1 MGGDLLSPVERAQ
14 IRLVRASLRPG
25 FFDRTIRVLQSNV
38 GQRWIRAATAPLL
51 TVHGLDRL
59 PPWDASKSVLCVC
72 NHRTFFDL
80 YVVTAE
86 LVARGLPHRI
96 LFPVRSTFF
105 FDNPLGLLINGT
117 MSFFAMYPPIFRDKR
132 RAALNLASL
141 DEMASLLRRGG
152 IFLGIHPEGT
162 RNKDSNPYALL
173 PAQPGV
179 GRLVRRAQVPVI
191 PVFVNGLCNDFVHQ
205 VMGGLRGTGD
215 PIHIVFGAPI
225 DFGEFA
231 EASDNPR
238 THRRIAEVCR
248 TAIGRLAEEERA
260 LRTGAAA
267 TGNPRAACGAGE

>member
-1 MGGDLLSPVERAQ
+1 
-14 IRLVRASLRPG
+14 
-25 FFDRTIRVLQSNV
+25 
-38 GQRWIRAATAPLL
+38 
-51 TVHGLDRL
+51 
-59 PPWDASKSVLCVC
+59 VC

-86 LVARGLPHRI
+86 LVSRGLPHRI

-162 RNKDSNPYALL
+162 RNKDGDPYALL

-179 GRLVRRAQVPVI
+179 GRLVRKAQVPVI

-205 VMGGLRGTGD
+205 VMGGVLGTGV
-215 PIHIVFGAPI
+215 PIHIVFGAPV
-225 DFGEFA
+225 DFGPLTKA
-231 EASDNPR
+231 PDNPR
-238 THRRIAEVCR
+238 THRQISEVCR
-248 TAIGRLAEEERA
+248 RAISLLAEEERA
-260 LRTGAAA
+260 LRTGVSS
-267 TGNPRAACGAGE
+267 TGSPQAVFGADR